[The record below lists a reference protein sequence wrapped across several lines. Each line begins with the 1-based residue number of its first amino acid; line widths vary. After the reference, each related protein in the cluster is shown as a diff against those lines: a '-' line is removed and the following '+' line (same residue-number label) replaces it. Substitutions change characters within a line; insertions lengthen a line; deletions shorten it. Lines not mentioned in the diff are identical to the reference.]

1 MNLTSAGNVVSL
13 RYRKERR
20 GAGNSRERKGA
31 VTDWGIN
38 NTKKLSGLRTEAEVG
53 IILH

>member
-1 MNLTSAGNVVSL
+1 ML
-13 RYRKERR
+13 YRLDTERKGG
-20 GAGNSRERKGA
+20 GAGTSRERKGA

>member
-1 MNLTSAGNVVSL
+1 ML
-13 RYRKERR
+13 YRLDTERKV
-20 GAGNSRERKGA
+20 GGNSRERKGA